1 MDSRM
6 QLMDAA
12 SSLQC
17 GWAAIHLIGL
27 AATFLVRAYAGT
39 NAESP
44 LQALFLLGFAG
55 VAIATLAGEQLG
67 WSPWLLSAGTMGVMI
82 VAAVADFS
90 SHRHESHA

>member
-1 MDSRM
+1 M

-12 SSLQC
+12 TSLQC
-17 GWAAIHLIGL
+17 AWAGIHLLGL

-39 NAESP
+39 DAESP

-55 VAIATLAGEQLG
+55 VAVATLAGEQFD
-67 WSPWLLSAGTMGVMI
+67 WSGWLLSAATLGVMI

-90 SHRHESHA
+90 SHRHESHAS